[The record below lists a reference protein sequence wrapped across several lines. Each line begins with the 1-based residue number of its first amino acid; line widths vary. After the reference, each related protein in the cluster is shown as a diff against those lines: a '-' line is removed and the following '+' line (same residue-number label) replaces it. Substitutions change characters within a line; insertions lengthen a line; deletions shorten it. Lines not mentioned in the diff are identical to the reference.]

1 MKASL
6 INNRRYRATVDD
18 VSVYILPR
26 LQMTLGRE
34 GITLDTNSLQKVKQH
49 GTKGNVLLFGC
60 NMKERLICKN
70 ICKSAN
76 EPMQSC
82 EILTFKNPKKYLIH
96 RSQIP

>member
-26 LQMTLGRE
+26 LQTTLGRE

-60 NMKERLICKN
+60 NIEGKIDL
-70 ICKSAN
+70 
-76 EPMQSC
+76 
-82 EILTFKNPKKYLIH
+82 
-96 RSQIP
+96 